1 MGDEAKV
8 GGGNEEVSESDR
20 VALADIVNDAWPG
33 EATEL
38 DNEHASPDARSAAA
52 ETDEGVTDEKKTDAT
67 AATRSELLTDE
78 QLGKLTLADVEN
90 PAFDWSKVPP
100 AQTALLKKWQADAT
114 RYRQQIADAKKAPGS
129 QKPPQPTEETPDPVD
144 TTNREIVEKALKD
157 MGLAPEVISEVI
169 ADQVTAKGVALA
181 AQNVPR
187 FTQDEKFHGAV
198 INAITQNEYLA
209 SLADS
214 KDPAQIAR
222 AIQLA
227 AVEVENTELRGQ
239 VSSFDQRVAD
249 LDAREKQIAAKE
261 AEVEQERAKLNRHK
275 PTISGGKS
283 PGGAAPSKD
292 TGSVREIVDTL
303 DFPSTGLRI
312 G

>member
-1 MGDEAKV
+1 MDETKAA

-20 VALADIVNDAWPG
+20 SALADIVNDSWPG
-33 EATEL
+33 EASEL
-38 DNEHASPDARSAAA
+38 ETEHASPDARSAAA
-52 ETDEGVTDEKKTDAT
+52 ETDEGVTDEKKTDD
-67 AATRSELLTDE
+67 AAAPRSELLTDE

-90 PAFDWSKVPP
+90 PKFDWSKVPP

-114 RYRQQIADAKKAPGS
+114 RHRQQLADAKKTTGS

-181 AQNVPR
+181 AQHVPR
-187 FTQDEKFHGAV
+187 YLQDEKFHDAV
-198 INAITQNEYLA
+198 IKAITQDEYLTG
-209 SLADS
+209 LAESNNPDT
-214 KDPAQIAR
+214 IAR
-222 AIQLA
+222 AIRLA
-227 AVEVENTELRGQ
+227 AIEVEATELRGKA
-239 VSSFDQRVAD
+239 STFDQRAAD

-261 AEVEQERAKLNRHK
+261 AEVEKERARMNRHK

-283 PGGAAPSKD
+283 PGGAPSKD